1 MGKLGLGINLNNFWL
16 EILGLLIKV
25 MRLFM
30 ILFKLC
36 GGILVV
42 IFIVILEELFSNK
55 NGNCVGNILGFCW
68 ELLKLLVK
76 LIIVLLIWVN
86 KFLLL
91 IDVKWFFV

>member
-1 MGKLGLGINLNNFWL
+1 MGKLGLGINWNNFWL

-25 MRLFM
+25 MRLFI

-55 NGNCVGNILGFCW
+55 NGSFVGKILGFCW
-68 ELLKLLVK
+68 ELLKLFVK
-76 LIIVLLIWVN
+76 LIIVLLIWVS
-86 KFLLL
+86 KFLWL
-91 IDVKWFFV
+91 INVKWFFV